1 MFSLID
7 MCAKQLNYITFI
19 YINDL
24 LVDGLPLLELGSNDR
39 HMNVLKI
46 YGS

>member
-1 MFSLID
+1 MFSLIG
-7 MCAKQLNYITFI
+7 MYAKQLNYIIFI
-19 YINDL
+19 FINDF
-24 LVDGLPLLELGSNDR
+24 LVDGLPLLQLGLYDC